1 MSTGLG
7 LAILGVWLPTVAAY
21 MSTITPS
28 GGVLLAMIISTVF
41 TIVLLICN

>member
-21 MSTITPS
+21 MSKTTTG
-28 GGVLLAMIISTVF
+28 GGVFLAMIISTVF